1 MTVTRAPGPTT
12 AVARRPKG
20 SGRTAGPVPLEGRWP
35 TANRKRAAAAAL
47 VLFGAAAFAQHSPPA
62 EANAAP
68 AAAPFN
74 SRIDAPLFYQLLIG
88 EIELNAG
95 HAGNAYQIMLDAA
108 RRTRDEQLFRRATE
122 IALQARAGDQALAA
136 TQAWRLARPD
146 SREALQLQLQILL
159 SLNRLGE
166 IAEPLRKLIDATPPA
181 ERAALIG
188 SLPRYLQ
195 RAADKRQAAVL
206 LDDVL
211 QTYRDDASTRNAAI
225 VASGRGWLAAGDAE
239 RALKLARQAHD
250 EDASAAGPVLLALEL
265 MPGKPEAE
273 GIVTAYLKSPGAEVG
288 LRRAYAG
295 ALLSAQRYAE
305 ALTQLE
311 AVTRQ
316 QPELPGPWLT
326 LGALQVEL
334 RQPRAAEESL
344 QRFIGLVQSAPPGAP
359 QSADAEADAADEQHG
374 NLAEQGLTQAWLLL
388 AQAAEQRGDFAA
400 AEAWLARVE
409 SPQRA
414 LEVQT
419 RRAVLMARQG
429 RVAEARELVRRAPER
444 DPADARAKLLAE
456 VQLLREVK
464 QWGEAYSLLQQANQR
479 FPDDADLLYEQAMM
493 AEKVEQI
500 DTMEQLLRRVMV
512 LKPDHAHAYNALGYS
527 LADRNV
533 RLQEAKTLIQRALE
547 LTPGDPFITDSLG
560 WVEFRLGNNDE
571 ALRLLRKAY
580 GTRPD
585 TEIAAHLGEVL
596 WVMGQQDE
604 ARRIWAEG
612 RNRDAGNE
620 VLRETLVRLKAQ

>member
-1 MTVTRAPGPTT
+1 M
-12 AVARRPKG
+12 
-20 SGRTAGPVPLEGRWP
+20 
-35 TANRKRAAAAAL
+35 
-47 VLFGAAAFAQHSPPA
+47 LFGGAAFAQHSPPA

-68 AAAPFN
+68 PAANLN

-122 IALQARAGDQALAA
+122 IALQARAGEQALAA

-166 IAEPLRKLIDATPPA
+166 IADPLRTLISATPPA
-181 ERAALIG
+181 ERAALIS
-188 SLPRYLQ
+188 SLPRFVQ
-195 RAADKRQAAVL
+195 RAADKQQAAVL

-211 QTYRDDASTRNAAI
+211 QTYRDDASTRNAALA
-225 VASGRGWLAAGDAE
+225 ASGRAWLAAGDAD
-239 RALKLARQAHD
+239 RALKLARQAHG
-250 EDASAAGPVLLALEL
+250 EDPSAAAPVLLALEL

-273 GIVTAYLKSPGAEVG
+273 AIVTAYLNSPGAEVG

-311 AVTRQ
+311 TVTRQ

-334 RQPRAAEESL
+334 RQPQAAEASL
-344 QRFIGLVQSAPPGAP
+344 QRFVNLVQSPPTG
-359 QSADAEADAADEQHG
+359 SAQAADPADLDAQHG
-374 NLAEQGLTQAWLLL
+374 NLGEQGLTQAWLLL
-388 AQAAEQRGDFAA
+388 AQAAEQRGDFTA
-400 AEAWLARVE
+400 AEAWLARVD

-419 RRAVLMARQG
+419 RRAILLARQG
-429 RVAEARELVRRAPER
+429 RVPEARELVRRAPER

-533 RLQEAKTLIQRALE
+533 RLQEAKALIQRALE

-596 WVMGQQDE
+596 WVTGQQDE